1 MPEHNVRLMKP
12 SSVDITGPRTERT
25 RSDGGEGVG
34 PTAAERA
41 PALNPQPITSLP
53 HDGQPVAVIDI
64 RTGKVRE

>member
-25 RSDGGEGVG
+25 GSDGGEGVG

-41 PALNPQPITSLP
+41 PLLNPQAPTSMP
-53 HDGQPVAVIDI
+53 HDGRPLAVVDI